1 MKETKKRKESFNDLA
16 DALRW
21 LADGGEIINNFGYI
35 IKIINNKLMVCNE
48 TNLDFK
54 IEYDNFQEVFSKSYR
69 PNYPQEWYEKPFEP
83 CFCWVYDGDEV
94 AQPLIIVKANQ
105 KEGAWHFLCISGES
119 WNYAIPLS
127 NEEMTRY
134 TFKGDI
140 NGG

>member
-48 TNLDFK
+48 T
-54 IEYDNFQEVFSKSYR
+54 SYR